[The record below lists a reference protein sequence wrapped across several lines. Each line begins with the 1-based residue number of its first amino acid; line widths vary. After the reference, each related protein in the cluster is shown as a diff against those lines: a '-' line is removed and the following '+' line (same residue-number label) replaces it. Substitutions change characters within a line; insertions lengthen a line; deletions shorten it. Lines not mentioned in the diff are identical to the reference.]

1 MSIPNY
7 EPQGLAYDAECS
19 QFLMS
24 LGLKILR
31 FSNRDID
38 RNFWGVCA
46 QIDLIIRKRLQGPLS
61 HLR

>member
-1 MSIPNY
+1 
-7 EPQGLAYDAECS
+7 PQGLAYDAERS

-24 LGLKILR
+24 LGLEILR

-38 RNFWGVCA
+38 KDFRGVCA